1 MVETDFG
8 QYTSRMRQVNVQKN
22 VVRRVSQGVVTL
34 KSQIL
39 VGWHHRVVFWL
50 SKLHV
55 LLSRQRGEADAQAL
69 FAAGRAN
76 EPTRAGETWWPR
88 HTIWAVHGLAPQP
101 QFHET
106 TPEGARKGEIWAGE
120 GKKSDILGGPG
131 KGGPGARKSKGKKGP
146 GGNGV
151 RGRRGSGGDE
161 GPGKKGPKLND
172 EKFWDATVL
181 DETVLG

>member
-1 MVETDFG
+1 M
-8 QYTSRMRQVNVQKN
+8 NVQKN

-69 FAAGRAN
+69 FGAGRAN
-76 EPTRAGETWWPR
+76 EPTRAGETWRPGFHTITPRESR
-88 HTIWAVHGLAPQP
+88 HTIWAVRGLEPQP

-131 KGGPGARKSKGKKGP
+131 KGGPGARKSRLKEFQGQ
-146 GGNGV
+146 
-151 RGRRGSGGDE
+151 E
-161 GPGKKGPKLND
+161 GPGETGSRGEEGPGEMKVHGKGGPN
-172 EKFWDATVL
+172 
-181 DETVLG
+181 